1 MDIIKKINDKDQQ
14 ACELINR
21 IRSSVSRPS
30 DYYSLKILLEDYSNP
45 LSNKTLSTVLE
56 VLSDPSIYAPHNEE
70 LTIILELHLRTLF
83 ATANAF
89 SQSEPC
95 LSRKLCENLFSQL
108 IEFAKFYI
116 LDSNSKESFRSNNS
130 ESTTINE
137 KILTRNFNNDFL
149 LGILCNAIHDIS
161 DNNRTSESV
170 EQITTIP
177 TTKPLVPINITEDE
191 NDINSQL
198 KEVFSFKHPISS
210 WYPQWKK
217 LIIIRNKIKF
227 EKHEAAERNLIEQ
240 LWSYASIELKK
251 SQNTLYNISQNIND
265 LLRNDPIAHPFW
277 FGVLDIAQEIA
288 TITHSITNLI
298 FIYYLA
304 LQSLQNAPNI
314 YIRSKAIEVL
324 IITSKKHQ
332 ILGTQF
338 DFDFQNMLKVLKN
351 INSGNAAKFQKLFH
365 DITQRCLLAQNILH
379 QSNEQMIS
387 HQNMIANNQSQSI
400 IYDLLAEELTCP
412 VIQDMSEQFQKLS
425 CGHLLSVQA
434 IKSWLDEC
442 RNKQKLF
449 SCCLCRKEYKHE
461 EIYDRQISAMHQG
474 LYQQLISVKNTTI
487 QNKNEYLKN
496 ILGAMIP
503 ISFTDILVTTNKPQQ
518 SKDKV
523 QKIVKKAHPAYLKAK
538 AAIKEEKFPIA
549 LFWLNRLLDNWPES
563 YSIRC
568 ERAYVL
574 KQLDDFY
581 QSICDLNI
589 AVHIKPK
596 KPRAWCLLG
605 SVYQQMGNNQ
615 LALFHVNQAMNLEPT
630 NQQSL
635 LTRGIIYAQMN
646 RVNDALQDFNV
657 LLPLDSQ
664 RIIPSHSVSKI
675 LQMLHLKKPITN
687 QIANKNIVVECLRE
701 RSNLYFKKDKYEL
714 TMQVLDQL
722 LQWEPEDRD
731 SLLLRGKTNE
741 FMNNFELAVANFNVA
756 LSLYPEDPYLF
767 NRRAICYAEM
777 GKQHEAIKDSNTAL
791 KYIPNNGSFYTSRS
805 YIETLFGN
813 LNQALDYAQLALVI
827 DISCYKNI
835 FRRVWTFYHLQRYSE
850 AIDDLNLPAD
860 IDDDNTDNA
869 WRFALNGF
877 ILHFFES
884 RHDEAFSCFDK
895 AIEFDPELMD
905 AYFYRSQL
913 YSFRGEYEKAL
924 KDINHI
930 KEESPNEPYLH
941 HILFNLYYQLGKY
954 DLTLETLNDAERL
967 LSGCPS
973 NFQNKVAKSRIL
985 TYRGMTYHKLEK
997 YAEAL
1002 DNLNRAIEIQVNN
1015 HDVIPIVERGLLYY
1029 SMGEIDKALI
1039 DLEEGLKITPKNDYI
1054 CRCLRNAHLCRREIY
1069 LSRGQ
1074 KTEATDEI
1082 IKAMTIKPILQ
1093 DRWYSFNALSKEH
1106 KDQLRQIW
1114 RIGFELLDKAR
1125 AEFEDEKIIFD
1136 QYTFDKILTH
1146 WEKATEIDPYE
1157 PISSSVVSGLR
1168 LMQKN
1173 HQDLIKSSQIT
1184 EIE

>member
-1 MDIIKKINDKDQQ
+1 M
-14 ACELINR
+14 
-21 IRSSVSRPS
+21 
-30 DYYSLKILLEDYSNP
+30 
-45 LSNKTLSTVLE
+45 
-56 VLSDPSIYAPHNEE
+56 
-70 LTIILELHLRTLF
+70 LELHLRTLF
-83 ATANAF
+83 STVNAF
-89 SQSEPC
+89 SQSESY
-95 LSRKLCENLFSQL
+95 LSRNLCENLFSQL

-116 LDSNSKESFRSNNS
+116 LDSNSKENFHSNNS
-130 ESTTINE
+130 ESSTINE
-137 KILTRNFNNDFL
+137 KIFTRNYNNDFL
-149 LGILCNAIHDIS
+149 LGILCNVIHDLSDDNPTSKSVVGQTKRVSAIS
-161 DNNRTSESV
+161 
-170 EQITTIP
+170 
-177 TTKPLVPINITEDE
+177 TTKAPVPINVTEDV
-191 NDINSQL
+191 NTTTDIISQL
-198 KEVFSFKHPISS
+198 KEVFSFKHSMSS

-227 EKHEAAERNLIEQ
+227 EKHEATERNLIEQ

-251 SQNTLYNISQNIND
+251 SQDVLYNTSQNIND

-277 FGVLDIAQEIA
+277 FGILDIAQELA
-288 TITHSITNLI
+288 TTTNSTTNLI

-304 LQSLQNAPNI
+304 LQSLQNASNI
-314 YIRSKAIEVL
+314 YIRSKAMEVL
-324 IITSKKHQ
+324 IITSKQHQ
-332 ILGTQF
+332 ILSTQF
-338 DFDFQNMLKVLKN
+338 DFDFQNMSKVLKN
-351 INSGNAAKFQKLFH
+351 INSGNAVKFQKLFH
-365 DITQRCLLAQNILH
+365 NITQRCLLAQNIFYP
-379 QSNEQMIS
+379 NKQMIS
-387 HQNMIANNQSQSI
+387 HQNMNADSQSQTI

-412 VIQDMSEQFQKLS
+412 ITQDMSEQFQKLS
-425 CGHLLSVQA
+425 CGHLFSVQA

-474 LYQQLISVKNTTI
+474 LYQQLVSVKSTI
-487 QNKNEYLKN
+487 QNDNEYLKN
-496 ILGAMIP
+496 ILGALTP
-503 ISFTDILVTTNKPQQ
+503 ISFTEIMITTNQPRRN
-518 SKDKV
+518 KDKV
-523 QKIVKKAHPAYLKAK
+523 QGIIKKAHPAYLKAK
-538 AAIKEEKFPIA
+538 AAIKEEKFPVA
-549 LFWLNRLLDNWPES
+549 LFWLNRLLDNWPDS

-574 KQLDDFY
+574 KQLGDFY

-596 KPRAWCLLG
+596 KPQAWCLLG
-605 SVYQQMGNNQ
+605 SVYQKLGNNQ

-687 QIANKNIVVECLRE
+687 QIANKNIVIECLRE
-701 RSNLYFKKDKYEL
+701 RGDLYFKRDKYGL

-722 LQWEPEDRD
+722 LQWEPKDRD
-731 SLLLRGKTNE
+731 ALLLRGKTNE
-741 FMNNFELAVANFNVA
+741 VMNKFDLAVTNFTDT

-777 GKQHEAIKDSNTAL
+777 GKQQEAIKDSNTAL
-791 KYIPNNGSFYTSRS
+791 KYRPSNGYFYACRS

-813 LNQALDYAQLALVI
+813 LNQALEYAHLALII
-827 DISCYKNI
+827 DITYYKNM

-850 AIDDLNLPAD
+850 AIDDLNLTAD

-895 AIEFDPELMD
+895 AIGFDPELVD
-905 AYFYRSQL
+905 TYFYRAQL

-924 KDINHI
+924 KDLNYAI
-930 KEESPNEPYLH
+930 EELPNETYLYQN
-941 HILFNLYYQLGKY
+941 LGYLYYRMSEY
-954 DLTLETLNDAERL
+954 DLALEALNDAERL
-967 LSGCPS
+967 LPGCPS

-985 TYRGMTYHKLEK
+985 TCRGMIYHKLKK
-997 YAEAL
+997 YTEAL

-1029 SMGEIDKALI
+1029 SMNEMDKALT

-1054 CRCLRNAHLCRREIY
+1054 CQSLRNAYLCRGEIY
-1069 LSRGQ
+1069 ISRGQ
-1074 KTEATDEI
+1074 NIEATDDI
-1082 IKAMTIKPILQ
+1082 IKAMTIKSILH
-1093 DRWYSFNALSKEH
+1093 DRWHSFNALPKERQ
-1106 KDQLRQIW
+1106 DQVRQIW
-1114 RIGFELLDKAR
+1114 NIGIELLDEAR
-1125 AEFEDEKIIFD
+1125 SEFEDEKIIFD

-1168 LMQKN
+1168 LMQRN
-1173 HQDLIKSSQIT
+1173 HQDLIKSSQII